1 MKFEQEICRDCEGK
15 GTIHGLK
22 CKHCDGSGYVN
33 VELTNQFNYCGYCG
47 APLKKQPKCPK
58 CGRMNK

>member
-15 GTIHGLK
+15 GTILGRK

-47 APLKKQPKCPK
+47 APLNKKPKCPK